1 MPNRGLKRYRPRG
14 DDIHTILV
22 LGSGPIVIGQGCEFD
37 YSGTQACKALQEEGY
52 RVVLVNSNPAT
63 IMTDPALS
71 DRTYIEPIT
80 PEAVEK
86 IIQREA
92 EEGTPIDALLPTL
105 GGQTALNCA
114 CELHDQGILEKHGVR
129 MIGADREVIRRA
141 EDREVFHEIVDQ
153 VGLKQP
159 LSKTVETLEEAHVF
173 PEKIG
178 LPAIIRPAYTLGGS
192 GGGIAYNL
200 EEFDDIVR
208 RGLNASMI
216 SQVLIDQSL
225 LGWKEYELEVVRDA
239 NDNCVIVCGIENIDA
254 MGQLKD
260 KLPIP
265 LATGEMLYTKYEF
278 RDLIAARAADILQPD
293 IVLCGGLLESKK
305 IAAMAEA
312 NYLTIAPHNPLGG
325 MSTAVSA
332 HFAASTGN
340 FLILEYRLDTVG
352 PNSKLLKKPIQFD
365 DGYLVIPETPGL
377 GVEVNEDAI
386 KNHPLQYWRRP
397 LVIEPDGNVAY
408 Q

>member
-1 MPNRGLKRYRPRG
+1 MSPFPAGPEKMPWAQVLKGAAAKLEAVRRAVG
-14 DDIHTILV
+14 DDID
-22 LGSGPIVIGQGCEFD
+22 IGLDPHARLFEP
-37 YSGTQACKALQEEGY
+37 YKALE
-52 RVVLVNSNPAT
+52 LA
-63 IMTDPALS
+63 
-71 DRTYIEPIT
+71 
-80 PEAVEK
+80 EAVAPY
-86 IIQREA
+86 RPMFF
-92 EEGTPIDALLPTL
+92 EE
-105 GGQTALNCA
+105 
-114 CELHDQGILEKHGVR
+114 
-129 MIGADREVIRRA
+129 
-141 EDREVFHEIVDQ
+141 
-153 VGLKQP
+153 P
-159 LSKTVETLEEAHVF
+159 L
-173 PEKIG
+173 
-178 LPAIIRPAYTLGGS
+178 RP
-192 GGGIAYNL
+192 
-200 EEFDDIVR
+200 
-208 RGLNASMI
+208 
-216 SQVLIDQSL
+216 
-225 LGWKEYELEVVRDA
+225 
-239 NDNCVIVCGIENIDA
+239 ENIDA